1 MPAEFVDT
9 NILVYAYDQTAGLK
23 HQSARKLMERLWDSG
38 EGILST
44 QVLQEFHVTVTS
56 KIPKP
61 IPARRV
67 REIISDL
74 GTWTVATL
82 DVPEILN
89 ASELSERYR
98 LNFLGCSD
106 LGCRSKRRNRYL
118 MVGRLQLWSRLRR
131 GYRSKSFPPLIAS
144 SSSRRGVSRFRPRV
158 GHAYEKLENTERE
171 DARRQSPAR

>member
-23 HQSARKLMERLWDSG
+23 HQSARKLMERLWDTG

-98 LNFLGCSD
+98 LNFWDALILAAAQKEETD
-106 LGCRSKRRNRYL
+106 T
-118 MVGRLQLWSRLRR
+118 LWSEDFNSGQDYDGVIVRNP
-131 GYRSKSFPPLIAS
+131 FP
-144 SSSRRGVSRFRPRV
+144 R
-158 GHAYEKLENTERE
+158 
-171 DARRQSPAR
+171 